1 MSLTPA
7 QILYLHELAL
17 EFGGGA
23 PGVLDVGRI
32 EAAVA
37 RALQTAG
44 GQPAYATPCERAA
57 ACTHALVR
65 SHPFVDGNKRTAFL
79 ALGVGGLRVRPPARR
94 GGGGHGNRGR
104 RPDGRARACPLGRA
118 LGTQTVVASE
128 RSDHGPDVR

>member
-17 EFGGGA
+17 ELGGGA

-37 RALQTAG
+37 RALQTVAG
-44 GQPAYATPCERAA
+44 QAAYTTPFDRAA
-57 ACTHALVR
+57 ACAHALVR

-79 ALGVGGLRVRPPARR
+79 VLGLWLASEGYDFDPPSGEAVRVMESVAVGLMDERTLARWAERWARR
-94 GGGGHGNRGR
+94 R
-104 RPDGRARACPLGRA
+104 
-118 LGTQTVVASE
+118 
-128 RSDHGPDVR
+128 